1 MSVLSR
7 EELDARLETIEA
19 RMDARVAIIEG
30 QVAAFIARA
39 NERDLRLAEHQDR
52 LTFMFEERDKRLAER
67 DKRIEYLAE
76 QATSAAQSASTL
88 KANLWAATLTIIVSV
103 AGMVM
108 AAYHAN
114 QSSNLALMQTV
125 ISAFQ
130 HGQQTLPSN
139 Q

>member
-1 MSVLSR
+1 
-7 EELDARLETIEA
+7 
-19 RMDARVAIIEG
+19 MDARVANIEG

-39 NERDLRLAEHQDR
+39 NERDLRLAEHEER
-52 LTFMFEERDKRLAER
+52 LNFMFEERDKRDEEREKRLAER

>member
-1 MSVLSR
+1 
-7 EELDARLETIEA
+7 
-19 RMDARVAIIEG
+19 MDARVANIEG

-39 NERDLRLAEHQDR
+39 NERDKRLAEHEER
-52 LTFMFEERDKRLAER
+52 LTATLAENDRRLTLVSEERDKRLAER

-88 KANLWAATLTIIVSV
+88 KANLWAATLTIIVAV

-139 Q
+139 